1 MDSVLAFGL
10 RPLRSGLLQREHD
23 LVEFVRCKTYYVIS
37 GHRSPFR
44 GSLILVLAAGL
55 TGVRASGC
63 QPGMTVRR
71 VTAHD
76 HMNAQN
82 DVERRADYGPYNPE
96 GIES

>member
-1 MDSVLAFGL
+1 MSSTESAETYAVVLNGCDDTITVL
-10 RPLRSGLLQREHD
+10 VD
-23 LVEFVRCKTYYVIS
+23 LTPTTYI
-37 GHRSPFR
+37 F
-44 GSLILVLAAGL
+44 LTNLAAGL